1 MRLSLQMA
9 AQDELDL
16 IKNILAGNAR
26 AFEQLVLRH
35 QDKIY
40 GFVYNMVRNDMDAEE
55 ITQDV
60 FVKAYRNLDR
70 FKGDA
75 KFTTWLFSIAHNTTA
90 SYYRKKRIQTNSLE
104 DDSPAMGH
112 ESQMETSI
120 ESLKKEERDRFI
132 HQAME
137 KMAPQ
142 QRMLIQLFY
151 LDELS
156 IKEIE
161 DISGLNAGTIK
172 TGLMRGR
179 NRLYTLL
186 QDILE
191 NEMHELL

>member
-1 MRLSLQMA
+1 MRFL
-9 AQDELDL
+9 EGR
-16 IKNILAGNAR
+16 KEGER
-26 AFEQLVLRH
+26 ER
-35 QDKIY
+35 
-40 GFVYNMVRNDMDAEE
+40 E
-55 ITQDV
+55 
-60 FVKAYRNLDR
+60 YRNLDK
-70 FKGDA
+70 FKGEA

-104 DDSPAMGH
+104 DDSPAMGF
-112 ESQMETSI
+112 ESQMETSV

-132 HQAME
+132 QLAME

-156 IKEIE
+156 INEISE
-161 DISGLNAGTIK
+161 ISGLNAGSIK

-186 QDILE
+186 QEILN